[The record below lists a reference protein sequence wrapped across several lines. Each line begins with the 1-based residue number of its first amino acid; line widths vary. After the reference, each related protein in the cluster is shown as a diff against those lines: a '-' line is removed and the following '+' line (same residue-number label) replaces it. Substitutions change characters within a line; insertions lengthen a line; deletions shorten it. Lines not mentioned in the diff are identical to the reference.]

1 MAVNE
6 TVGINLVADTKSLR
20 SQLREATQELA
31 KLQNSATASAE
42 EIRKAAKRAGE
53 LKDRIGDAKATI
65 DAFNPDAKFRAFG
78 TVVQGV
84 AGAFSAVQ
92 GALALVGVESE
103 DVQKTLLKVQG
114 ALALSQGLNSVLELK
129 DGFNNLKI
137 QVLGSSVAIAANSAV
152 TAIASRI
159 MKLFGAEVVVTSN
172 AFKVLKTAIASTG
185 IGLLI
190 VGLGAALVA
199 FQKYTAGAEE
209 AAKAQEELN
218 KKQAESAESARKVE
232 EEFGDYLTKKLISEA
247 KARGASQAE
256 IFKLEDQGRSLS
268 IKSQKRLIEEKRAL
282 NQATA
287 ADELELKR
295 LERERELATLEYKA
309 SINEKY
315 RAEQLKKQEAYL
327 AAQEKLR
334 LEEAQRFN
342 ENLQQEGAV
351 QLEAYEKEIEMFNE
365 TIQQEGEQAFKE
377 YDKLNNLRFQQSFD
391 LYQNDIEILLKLAN
405 AKELDFQE
413 DLARYNQVKINLE
426 EQMNLELEAAQ
437 FVEDSELRKYEIKK
451 KYGKL
456 SMDIDEKITLT
467 EKAQIEARTQLQL
480 RYVDIVG
487 RLGSVLQQA
496 AGDNKALA
504 IAGIVI
510 EQASAIASIAINTQ
524 KNAAKVGYLTPLGIA
539 EIAAGALGVA
549 SAIISAKQG
558 IDNINKVNLPSSSV
572 SSGSSPSISAP
583 IAPRFVPQAPTALD
597 QASLNTINNVVA
609 RAYVVESDITGKQ
622 KRIKRIENAARI

>member
-31 KLQNSATASAE
+31 RLQNSATASAE
-42 EIRKAAKRAGE
+42 EIRKAAVRAGE

-65 DAFNPDAKFRAFG
+65 DAFNPDAKFRAIG

-159 MKLFGAEVVVTSN
+159 MRLFGAEVVVTSN

-190 VGLGAALVA
+190 VGLGAAVMA

-209 AAKAQEELN
+209 AARAQEELN
-218 KKQAESAESARKVE
+218 KKQAESAERARKVE
-232 EEFGDYLTKKLISEA
+232 EEVGDFLTKKAISQA

-268 IKSQKRLIEEKRAL
+268 IKSQKRLIKEKEAL
-282 NQATA
+282 NQATSE
-287 ADELELKR
+287 DELELKR

-315 RAEQLKKQEAYL
+315 RAQQLKKQEAYL

-334 LEEAQRFN
+334 QEEVQRFN

-377 YDKLNNLRFQQSFD
+377 YDKLNNLRFQQSFE
-391 LYQNDIEILLKLAN
+391 LYESDIELLLRLAN
-405 AKELDFQE
+405 AKEDDFQQ
-413 DLARYNQVKINLE
+413 DLARYEQVKLNLE
-426 EQMNLELEAAQ
+426 AQKNLELEA
-437 FVEDSELRKYEIKK
+437 VEGTEDAEIRKLEILK

-456 SMDIDEKITLT
+456 TIDINDKILNT

-480 RYVDIVG
+480 KYVDIVG
-487 RLGSVLQQA
+487 KAGALLQQA

-504 IAGIVI
+504 IAGIVL
-510 EQASAIASIAINTQ
+510 EQASAVASIAINTQ
-524 KNAAKVGYLTPLGIA
+524 KNAAKAGYLTPVGIA
-539 EIAAGALGVA
+539 ELAAGALGIA
-549 SAIISAKQG
+549 SAIVAAKQG
-558 IDNINKVNLPSSSV
+558 IDNINKVNLP
-572 SSGSSPSISAP
+572 GSSATASAPSISAP
-583 IAPRFVPQAPTALD
+583 IAPRFSPVAPTRLD

>member
-31 KLQNSATASAE
+31 RLQNSATASAE
-42 EIRKAAKRAGE
+42 EIRKAAVRAGE

-65 DAFNPDAKFRAFG
+65 DAFNPDAKFRAIG

-159 MKLFGAEVVVTSN
+159 MRLFGAEVVVTSN

-190 VGLGAALVA
+190 VGLGAAVMA

-209 AAKAQEELN
+209 AARAQEELN
-218 KKQAESAESARKVE
+218 KKQAESAERARKVE
-232 EEFGDYLTKKLISEA
+232 EEVGDFLTKKAISQA

-268 IKSQKRLIEEKRAL
+268 IKSQKRLIKEKEAL
-282 NQATA
+282 NQATSE
-287 ADELELKR
+287 DELELKR

-315 RAEQLKKQEAYL
+315 RAQQLKKQEAYL

-334 LEEAQRFN
+334 QEEVQRFN

-377 YDKLNNLRFQQSFD
+377 YDKLNNLRFQQSFE
-391 LYQNDIEILLKLAN
+391 LYESDIELLLRLAN
-405 AKELDFQE
+405 AKEDDFQQ
-413 DLARYNQVKINLE
+413 DLARYEQVKLNLE
-426 EQMNLELEAAQ
+426 AQKNLELEA
-437 FVEDSELRKYEIKK
+437 VEGTEDAEIRKLEILK

-456 SMDIDEKITLT
+456 TIDINDKILNT

-480 RYVDIVG
+480 KYVDIVG
-487 RLGSVLQQA
+487 KAGALLQQA

-504 IAGIVI
+504 IAGIVL
-510 EQASAIASIAINTQ
+510 EQASAVASIAINTQ
-524 KNAAKVGYLTPLGIA
+524 KNAARAGYLTPVGIA
-539 EIAAGALGVA
+539 ELAAGALGIA
-549 SAIISAKQG
+549 SAIVAAKQG
-558 IDNINKVNLPSSSV
+558 IDNINKVNLP
-572 SSGSSPSISAP
+572 GSSATASAPSISAP
-583 IAPRFVPQAPTALD
+583 IAPRFSPVAPTRLD

>member
-31 KLQNSATASAE
+31 RLQNSATASAE
-42 EIRKAAKRAGE
+42 EIRKAAVRAGE

-65 DAFNPDAKFRAFG
+65 DAFNPDAKFRAIG

-159 MKLFGAEVVVTSN
+159 MRLFGAEVVVTSN

-190 VGLGAALVA
+190 VGLGAAVVA

-218 KKQAESAESARKVE
+218 KKQAETE
-232 EEFGDYLTKKLISEA
+232 EKLRGKSSEFIDYLTKRNIAEA
-247 KARGASQAE
+247 KARGATQAE
-256 IFKLEDQGRSLS
+256 IFKLEKQGRN
-268 IKSQKRLIEEKRAL
+268 ININSQKEYIK
-282 NQATA
+282 
-287 ADELELKR
+287 ELQKLGQSTLEQEYELKQ
-295 LERERELATLEYKA
+295 LERENEVATLEYKA
-309 SINEKY
+309 SVNEKY
-315 RAEQLKKQEAYL
+315 RAQQLKKQEAYL

-334 LEEAQRFN
+334 QEEVQRFN

-377 YDKLNNLRFQQSFD
+377 YDKLNNLRFQQSFE
-391 LYQNDIEILLKLAN
+391 LYESDIELLLRLAN
-405 AKELDFQE
+405 AKEDDFQQ
-413 DLARYNQVKINLE
+413 DLARYEQVKLNLE
-426 EQMNLELEAAQ
+426 AQKNLELEA
-437 FVEDSELRKYEIKK
+437 VEGTEDAEIRKLEILK

-456 SMDIDEKITLT
+456 TIDINDKILNT

-480 RYVDIVG
+480 KYVDIVG
-487 RLGSVLQQA
+487 KAGALLQQA

-504 IAGIVI
+504 IAGIVL
-510 EQASAIASIAINTQ
+510 EQASAVASIAINTQ
-524 KNAAKVGYLTPLGIA
+524 KNAARAGYLTPVGIA
-539 EIAAGALGVA
+539 ELAAGALGIA
-549 SAIISAKQG
+549 SAIVAAKQG
-558 IDNINKVNLPSSSV
+558 IDNINKVNLP
-572 SSGSSPSISAP
+572 GSSATASAPSISAP
-583 IAPRFVPQAPTALD
+583 IAPRFSPVAPTRLD